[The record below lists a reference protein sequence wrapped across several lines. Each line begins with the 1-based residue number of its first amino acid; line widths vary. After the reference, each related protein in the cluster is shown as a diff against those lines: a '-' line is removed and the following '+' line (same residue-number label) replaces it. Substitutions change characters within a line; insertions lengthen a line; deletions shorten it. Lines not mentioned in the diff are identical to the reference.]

1 MIVTA
6 VYEDNTVKDVT
17 GAVRI
22 SGYDKTKGGEQKITV
37 AYGQQTATFT
47 INELYTITVDGIE
60 VANGIFNQLV
70 TITAEAE
77 KDGKKFAGWKIGDTV
92 ISKDLSY
99 KFYIATNMEFIKVY
113 GEALELVPTAICFE
127 PIISTNYDTGKG
139 NCKFIGQLVYPS
151 GYTIKETGIIWSGK
165 SKETVPYLYDTMG
178 NPMEGAQKI
187 SVPRISSSKSFACTI
202 KGVAKGKTARA
213 VVFAKLEKDNE
224 IKFIFSE
231 EKSGTNW

>member
-47 INELYTITVDGIE
+47 IDELYTITVDGIE
-60 VANGIFNQLV
+60 VANGTYNQIV

-92 ISKDLSY
+92 ISTDLSY
-99 KFYIATNMEFIKVY
+99 RFAIVNNMEFIKVY
-113 GEALELVPTAICFE
+113 GETLELVPTAICFE
-127 PIISTNYDTGKG
+127 PIVSTNYDTGKAR
-139 NCKFIGQLVYPS
+139 CKFIGKIIYPN
-151 GYTIKETGIIWSGK
+151 GYTLKETGIIWSGK
-165 SKETVPYLYDTMG
+165 SKETVPYLYDAMG
-178 NPMEGAQKI
+178 NPMEGAKKGI
-187 SVPRISSSKSFACTI
+187 ASVVNSNIEFAYYI
-202 KGVAKGKTARA
+202 NGVPKGKTARA

>member
-6 VYEDNTVKDVT
+6 IYEDNTVKDVT
-17 GAVRI
+17 RGVRI

-37 AYGQQTATFT
+37 EYGQQTATFT

-60 VANGIFNQLV
+60 VANGIYNQLV
-70 TITAEAE
+70 TITAETE

-92 ISKDLSY
+92 ISKDLNY
-99 KFYIATNMEFIKVY
+99 KFAIGGNMEFIKVY

-139 NCKFIGQLVYPS
+139 KCKFIGQLVYPN
-151 GYTIKETGIIWSGK
+151 GYILKETGIIWSGK

-178 NPMEGAQKI
+178 NPMEGAHKKI
-187 SVPRISSSKSFACTI
+187 VPTVSSNKSFAYTI
-202 KGVAKGKTARA
+202 NGVPKGKTARA
-213 VVFAKLEKDNE
+213 VVFMKLEKDNE